1 MQPPLLPL
9 RACRPTEAGAGAGPS
24 SPGLGAVAAGG
35 SVSGASGKD
44 VGVRTGLAGRSR
56 LASLPAGPRV
66 MADASPAEE
75 GVGLAVEG
83 RGAAGGGGVVDGAAH
98 GGGDRV
104 TDGSVI
110 PTAPCISRVEQRLAA
125 DSGGGGGG
133 GGSSRGGG
141 GGVELMF
148 ADDLEPEDDE
158 GAVEY
163 KWSLVQPPPARFL
176 ELVTQMKYRLLEGSG
191 ECIYEIGVTD
201 DGRARGLSPD
211 ALAASLSTLSR
222 MAEELHAECTVIRR
236 ARATGGEVGDMVASV
251 LVRQLPETLEDYLDL
266 RVAVAG
272 NVDSGKS
279 TLIGV
284 LTGCGALDN
293 GRGRARAQVFTHKHE
308 MESGRTSSVSQQ
320 IMGFGASGAVV
331 NYTGVRS
338 LTWADVVARAAK
350 IVTFF
355 DLAGHERYVKTTVFG
370 LTAHAPD
377 YCMLVRFPIDI
388 WFVLLL
394 GNFAGV
400 SVYDEEACTR
410 CVGVGGEVLSVWM
423 WGLTR
428 PFVLL
433 SMLRF
438 LRGRPPTC
446 NGSAGHWGEYGRTSD
461 DERTPGDCFGIE
473 GSCGGGDYQDRSCSR
488 SCVRRD
494 RDTHPEAAQ
503 VAWCPQASRYDQV
516 RRRAGHVREEYC
528 P

>member
-1 MQPPLLPL
+1 MQPPLPPL
-9 RACRPTEAGAGAGPS
+9 RGRGSTEVGVRAGPS
-24 SPGLGAVAAGG
+24 SSALGVVPAGG
-35 SVSGASGKD
+35 GVSGAGGKD
-44 VGVRTGLAGRSR
+44 GRGVRAGLAGPSR
-56 LASLPAGPRV
+56 LASSSAGPSV
-66 MADASPAEE
+66 MAAAPPAQE
-75 GVGLAVEG
+75 GERLVAVVPDT
-83 RGAAGGGGVVDGAAH
+83 AGGGGVALVATH
-98 GGGDRV
+98 GGGGRV
-104 TDGSVI
+104 TDA
-110 PTAPCISRVEQRLAA
+110 PTILAPPGRSRMEELLAA
-125 DSGGGGGG
+125 DGGGG
-133 GGSSRGGG
+133 GGSSRGGGG

-211 ALAASLSTLSR
+211 ALTASLATLSH
-222 MAEELHAECTVIRR
+222 MAEELHAECTVVRR
-236 ARATGGEVGDMVASV
+236 ARATSGEVDAMVASV

-355 DLAGHERYVKTTVFG
+355 DLAGHEKYLRTTVFG

-377 YCMLVRFPIDI
+377 YCMLVR
-388 WFVLLL
+388 LS
-394 GNFAGV
+394 AGV
-400 SVYDEEACTR
+400 FELCWCWTWLVTCACVAWRAAFLVTASIARVLALKRGTHAPFFPLRCSVCCACF
-410 CVGVGGEVLSVWM
+410 SVCP
-423 WGLTR
+423 LT
-428 PFVLL
+428 
-433 SMLRF
+433 
-438 LRGRPPTC
+438 C
-446 NGSAGHWGEYGRTSD
+446 YGSAGHWGEYGRTSH
-461 DERTPGDCFGIE
+461 DERAP
-473 GSCGGGDYQDRSCSR
+473 RHCSG
-488 SCVRRD
+488 
-494 RDTHPEAAQ
+494 P
-503 VAWCPQASRYDQV
+503 
-516 RRRAGHVREEYC
+516 
-528 P
+528 